1 MECKFED
8 LDNVYPQNSLNEDNK
23 LPLLHKFGPIITEP
37 LYNKLKI
44 SFPITDEFSKKYI
57 SDFIFNVINNKDSNV
72 IMFNLC
78 IKTYIYRSSSIF
90 RLIEFIYGV
99 ILQAIHSIKENIIQI
114 NIDNSTFNINTF
126 INIRNHYY
134 NKLNIINRHLSIL
147 NKHIVIKGHRIL
159 NIIRDYAFYKGFLN
173 EKYNYKGSECYMFA
187 ILIDSIRENNK
198 EDILNVFKVINT
210 YNGFSYSVKE
220 RRSELFNPELD
231 NQGQDNI
238 ISDNTLIMFV
248 KTIDDNIKK
257 SYSNDITKNEKKQL
271 IDIIIDDIYMCK
283 KIGNTDVFLMLYHEY
298 LQKRLIGRYSNPDVE
313 SKLLEILYINNNKS
327 NIMMEYCINDIKGSE
342 FINREF
348 KNIVL
353 AFDSGKY
360 SQQLQNIYNRDITT
374 FNILRKNVWTLF
386 NERERIYEPDLI
398 KMHLDIFKK
407 FYTSYFNERFNK
419 YSDRSIEYNYDMS
432 TVDMELS
439 INDAKY
445 NLHMNLL
452 QASILG
458 HINDNKCLSALELA
472 ETMNIQLKDIN
483 TEINSLLYS
492 KIITRD
498 SKYRNDD
505 IEIVFFINPKFS
517 AEHTDINLIE
527 IMKTIKDYQDNKSN
541 NDDDIYLNT
550 QIKVMITDIISN
562 DDNKSVNHNI
572 LYDTLV
578 LDMNEH
584 NDMKIK
590 HMIMNEIIYEN
601 IILQMI
607 CSNIITKNND
617 NYIMSNCD
625 SDLDLDS
632 YSYDDIDTS
641 IECTPIFNS
650 NNSIDISI
658 QNDDIEFSDIT
669 ESDDEP

>member
-1 MECKFED
+1 MEHKFEE
-8 LDNVYPQNSLNEDNK
+8 NEDIE
-23 LPLLHKFGPIITEP
+23 LPFLHKFGPVVTEP
-37 LYNKLKI
+37 YYNKIRL
-44 SFPITDEFSKKYI
+44 SFPITNTKKYI
-57 SDFIFNVINNKDSNV
+57 RDFIFNVINNKDSNI

-78 IKTYIYRSSSIF
+78 IKKYIQSSGHIF
-90 RLIEFIYGV
+90 YIIQFIYDV
-99 ILQAIHSIKENIIQI
+99 FLQAIQTIREHTIQRD
-114 NIDNSTFNINTF
+114 IDNNTFNINKF

-134 NKLNIINRHLSIL
+134 RKINIINKHLSIL
-147 NKHIVIKGHRIL
+147 NKYIVIKGRRIL
-159 NIIRDYAFYKGFLN
+159 NIIRDYAFYEGFLN
-173 EKYNYKGSECYMFA
+173 KKYNYKGSECYMFA
-187 ILIDSIRENNK
+187 ILIDSIRENSK
-198 EDILNVFKVINT
+198 EDIINVFKIINT
-210 YNGFSYSVKE
+210 YNGFSYSAKE
-220 RRSELFNPELD
+220 HRSELFNPELD

-248 KTIDDNIKK
+248 ETIDDNIKK
-257 SYSNDITKNEKKQL
+257 SFNNDITKNEKKQL
-271 IDIIIDDIYMCK
+271 IDIIIDDTYMCK
-283 KIGNTDVFLMLYHEY
+283 KIGNTDIFLMLYHEY

-313 SKLLEILYINNNKS
+313 SKLLELLYINNNIT

-360 SQQLQNIYNRDITT
+360 SQQLQNMYNRNITT

-386 NERERIYEPDLI
+386 NDRERIYEPELI
-398 KMHLDIFKK
+398 KMHLDIFNK
-407 FYTSYFNERFNK
+407 FYTDYFNERFNK
-419 YSDRSIEYNYDMS
+419 YSDRYIEYNYDMS

-458 HINDNKCLSALELA
+458 HINDNKRLSALELA

-527 IMKTIKDYQDNKSN
+527 IMKPIKDYQDNKSN

-572 LYDTLV
+572 LYDTLIQ
-578 LDMNEH
+578 DKKEH

-590 HMIMNEIIYEN
+590 NMTMNEIIYEN

-632 YSYDDIDTS
+632 DSYDDIDTS
-641 IECTPIFNS
+641 VECTPIFNS
-650 NNSIDISI
+650 NNSIDISS
-658 QNDDIEFSDIT
+658 QNNDNIEFSDIT
-669 ESDDEP
+669 DSDDEP